1 MRGIA
6 ASLIIIFHMVHIL
19 KISPPSHVDLIKNYF
34 GLGVPLFFSLSGFV
48 LSYGYRNKL
57 GDIERIIQF
66 YIRRFYRIA
75 PLFYFSLLVWLT
87 LNILFLGTKPDLQTF
102 ILNITFLFGL
112 VPGAHESL
120 VWAGWSIGIEMLFYA
135 IFPLLLGICHNIRN
149 TAIGW
154 TLAIIVSSSY
164 YKALIGAG
172 MDSYAYMSIF
182 QQMPFFLSGILAY
195 RIWEKVRFHENIRT
209 GLFLHATWITGS
221 YTLIGNEG
229 LYVKLWSLGFGRL
242 EHNIWSLVFLTLILA
257 VVISRSAIL
266 KSSLFINAGKV
277 SYSMYLLH
285 PILMFICIQILG
297 QDYFEKNM
305 PNMSMTGFILSSIAT
320 ITIVFAASNVSFNF
334 IEKPFMNYSKRFK
347 PK

>member
-1 MRGIA
+1 M
-6 ASLIIIFHMVHIL
+6 
-19 KISPPSHVDLIKNYF
+19 
-34 GLGVPLFFSLSGFV
+34 

-182 QQMPFFLSGILAY
+182 SRCLFSLAGY
-195 RIWEKVRFHENIRT
+195 
-209 GLFLHATWITGS
+209 LPTGS
-221 YTLIGNEG
+221 GRRCVFTRISG
-229 LYVKLWSLGFGRL
+229 LACFFTPRGLL
-242 EHNIWSLVFLTLILA
+242 
-257 VVISRSAIL
+257 VVIL
-266 KSSLFINAGKV
+266 LLEMKG
-277 SYSMYLLH
+277 SM
-285 PILMFICIQILG
+285 
-297 QDYFEKNM
+297 
-305 PNMSMTGFILSSIAT
+305 
-320 ITIVFAASNVSFNF
+320 SNSGA
-334 IEKPFMNYSKRFK
+334 
-347 PK
+347 